1 MPKVLQDSTPLMRQ
15 YFEIKS
21 KYKDTILLYR
31 MGDFYETFDEDA
43 KLVHKILGIT
53 LTKRANG
60 KAAHVALAGFPYHSL
75 DSYMPKLIRSGFRV
89 AVCEQVEDPKTAKGI
104 VRRDVTEIVTPGTTL
119 SDKILDQKTNNFLA
133 CIATGMENDKSV
145 FGLSILDASTGE
157 FYTGQL
163 DHLSIINYLKLVHP
177 SEIVVSFSAYD
188 QIKNFLKPLGWFPVI
203 TRQDDWLFNENYA
216 YDILLSHFK
225 THSLKG
231 FGIENLPLGLI
242 AAGVIFHYLKETQ
255 RTSLSQINGISVIAL
270 SGAMMIDSVT
280 LQNLD
285 IFDSSSSDNRFGSL
299 ISVLDHTQTAMG
311 GRMMKQWIMRP
322 LKNTDHILARIQAVD
337 ELISNPV
344 TKNSLINTLKEI
356 GDIERLISKICAG
369 RANPREVRALSLS
382 LDLLPE
388 IKKIISDCDSANLC
402 DIQINLPDLTPIVEE
417 IINTLVD
424 EPSIQIKDGN
434 VIRSGFSSE
443 LDNLKNIAFNGKN
456 YLSQLQNKE
465 RERTGINSL
474 KVQFNQVFGYYI
486 EITHA
491 HKDKIPT
498 DYIRKQTM
506 VNAERFITPELK
518 EFEEKILTAE
528 EKIQKLELEYFENL
542 RNKIAKWS
550 EHIQKAGRLI
560 AELDCYCSFAETAII
575 NKYTKPE
582 FNTDGIIE
590 ITNGRHPVVEKILP
604 PDQPFIPNDVRLTP
618 EEQILLITGPNM
630 AGKSC
635 YLKQTGLIVLL
646 AQTGSFVPADKANIS
661 IVDRIFTRVGAS
673 DNLAAGES
681 TFLVEMNETAS
692 ILNNATSQSLILLDE
707 IGRGTS
713 TFDGLSIAWAVV
725 EYLHNHPVNQPK
737 TLFATHYHELVE
749 IAELLPRVRN
759 YNMLVN
765 NYQDKIVFG
774 RKVVPGGC
782 DHSYGI
788 EVAKL
793 AGLPQEVILRAKEVM
808 QNLES
813 HEISAHQDKAS
824 LLQHL
829 QSSAVPSV
837 QLTLFGDPVVEKIK
851 NQISGL
857 DIDRLTPIEALNQLN
872 EIKNYFKQK

>member
-402 DIQINLPDLTPIVEE
+402 DIQISLPDLTPIVEE

-765 NYQDKIVFG
+765 KYQDKIVFG

>member
-43 KLVHKILGIT
+43 RLVHKILGIT

-270 SGAMMIDSVT
+270 SGTMMIDSVT

-322 LKNTDHILARIQAVD
+322 LKNPDHILARIQAVD
-337 ELISNPV
+337 ELISNPD
-344 TKNSLINTLKEI
+344 TKNSLLNALKEI

-369 RANPREVRALSLS
+369 RANPREVRALCFSLE
-382 LDLLPE
+382 LLPD
-388 IKKIISDCDSANLC
+388 IKKIILECVSANLC
-402 DIQINLPDLTPIVEE
+402 DIHTNLPDLTPIVEE
-417 IINTLVD
+417 INYTMVA

-434 VIRSGFSSE
+434 VIRSGFNSE
-443 LDNLKNIAFNGKN
+443 LDNLKNIAFDGKN
-456 YLSQLQNKE
+456 YLSQLQNRE

-486 EITHA
+486 EITHV
-491 HKDKIPT
+491 HKDKIPP

-542 RNKIAKWS
+542 RNNIAKWS
-550 EHIQKAGRLI
+550 EQIQKAGRLI
-560 AELDCYCSFAETAII
+560 SELDCYCSFAETAII

-646 AQTGSFVPADKANIS
+646 AQAGSFVPADKANIS

-692 ILNNATSQSLILLDE
+692 ILNNATTQSLILLDE

-725 EYLHNHPVNQPK
+725 EYLHNHPLNQPK

-759 YNMLVN
+759 YNMQVN
-765 NYQDKIVFG
+765 KYQDKIVFV

-808 QNLES
+808 KNLES

-824 LLQHL
+824 LLQHM
-829 QSSAVPSV
+829 QTSAVPGV

-851 NQISGL
+851 NRINQL
-857 DIDRLTPIEALNQLN
+857 DIDHLTPVEALNQLN
-872 EIKNYFKQK
+872 EIKKLLS